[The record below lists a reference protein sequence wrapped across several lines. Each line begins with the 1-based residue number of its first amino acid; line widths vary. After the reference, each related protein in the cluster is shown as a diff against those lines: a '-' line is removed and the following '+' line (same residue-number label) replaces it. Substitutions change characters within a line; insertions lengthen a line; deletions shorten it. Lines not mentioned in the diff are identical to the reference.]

1 MPELVKHFK
10 EFFNNINKDE
20 KIVYIL
26 NNEVDSYYVVDDIR
40 IDPEG
45 DVVIDISL
53 SG

>member
-10 EFFNNINKDE
+10 EFFEENGTNNQ
-20 KIVYIL
+20 IVYVL
-26 NNEVDSYYVVDDIR
+26 NSEDDSYYMVDGIR
-40 IDPEG
+40 IDTEG

>member
-20 KIVYIL
+20 EIVYIL
-26 NNEVDSYYVVDDIR
+26 NSEDDMYYVVDDIR
-40 IDPEG
+40 VDTEG

>member
-10 EFFNNINKDE
+10 EFFNNIKKDE
-20 KIVYIL
+20 EIVYIL
-26 NNEVDSYYVVDDIR
+26 NSEDNCYYVVDDIR
-40 IDPEG
+40 VDPEG